1 MSGWNLSKG
10 SCWNFTTVLRELPG
24 FQLWGEIWCSQGHS
38 RRAGKETR
46 GLPPSSFLL
55 RLVCSTGA
63 VLPTFMFPSSKWVVP
78 RSSLYFSC
86 WKFGMVLQTEQCW
99 KRWQVSTAVQLQ
111 LVQRWSGIEC
121 EKEDLRVLHELVS
134 LVHSTGIQL
143 YKDKPKLCKIKG
155 LNPQL
160 YVSRYTGQDLWINFC
175 LRVNTVL
182 SLHQSDAMSVFMGF
196 H

>member
-10 SCWNFTTVLRELPG
+10 SCWNFTTVLREFPG

-55 RLVCSTGA
+55 RLVCSIGA

-99 KRWQVSTAVQLQ
+99 KRWQVSTAVQLRLCRSPSLSWFKDDQ
-111 LVQRWSGIEC
+111 ALSVKRRIFVSYTSLWAWSTALVYSYIRISPNYV
-121 EKEDLRVLHELVS
+121 KS
-134 LVHSTGIQL
+134 
-143 YKDKPKLCKIKG
+143 KD
-155 LNPQL
+155 
-160 YVSRYTGQDLWINFC
+160 
-175 LRVNTVL
+175 
-182 SLHQSDAMSVFMGF
+182 
-196 H
+196 